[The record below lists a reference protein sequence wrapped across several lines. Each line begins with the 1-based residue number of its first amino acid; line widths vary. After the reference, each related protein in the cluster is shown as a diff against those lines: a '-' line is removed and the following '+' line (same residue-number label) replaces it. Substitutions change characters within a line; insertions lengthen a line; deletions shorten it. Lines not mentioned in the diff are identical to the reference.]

1 MSESLPLLTETAEK
15 LFGGFVADATLDDV
29 WPALEEAGFPLLLT
43 PEADGG
49 FGGDWADAFAVFRL
63 AGLHALPAPLPEV
76 VIANWAAGRAGF
88 AARPGFAVI
97 AGGVH
102 GRLDGGQFTGTLSAV
117 PWGDQAACV
126 LFDLDGRPVR
136 LARADAAETTAGR
149 NPADEPRAVL
159 RFEQAPAELG
169 AGVVDVFALGAFA
182 RAAQIAGGLDAVLGL
197 SIAYANERQQFGRPI
212 GKFQAVQQS
221 LAVLAEEAAA
231 ANCAGQ
237 AAASA
242 LDLGDASLETAAA
255 KLRANMAAGRG
266 GAIAHQ
272 VHGAIGFTREHP
284 LNRSTRRLIA
294 WRSEFGGDRLWSAR
308 LGGWAAKVGPA
319 GLWREITRRA
329 ESG

>member
-15 LFGGFVADATLDDV
+15 LFGGLATDAALDDI
-29 WPALEEAGFPLLLT
+29 WPTLEEAGFPLLLT

-63 AGLHALPAPLPEV
+63 AGFHALPAPLPEV

-88 AARPGFAVI
+88 ATAPGYAVI

-102 GRLDGGQFTGTLSAV
+102 GRLDGGRFTGSLSAV
-117 PWGDQAACV
+117 PWGDQATYV
-126 LFDLDGRPVR
+126 LVDLDGRTVR
-136 LARADAAETTAGR
+136 LALVDAAEITIGH
-149 NPADEPRAVL
+149 NPADEPRVVL

-169 AGVVDVFALGAFA
+169 DGVADVFALGAFA
-182 RAAQIAGGLDAVLGL
+182 RAAQIAGALDAVLGL

-242 LDLGDASLETAAA
+242 LDLGDAGLEMPAA

-284 LNRSTRRLIA
+284 LNRFTRRLIA

-308 LGGWAAKVGPA
+308 LGGWATKIGAA
-319 GLWREITRRA
+319 GLWPEITRRA
-329 ESG
+329 GGG